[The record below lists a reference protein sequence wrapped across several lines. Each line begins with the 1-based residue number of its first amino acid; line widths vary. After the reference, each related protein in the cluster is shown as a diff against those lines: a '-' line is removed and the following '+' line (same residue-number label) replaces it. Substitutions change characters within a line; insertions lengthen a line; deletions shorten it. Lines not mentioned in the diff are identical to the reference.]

1 MNASIR
7 SCEQGKK
14 RTAKNF
20 TKEESQPADARWV
33 QQAVL
38 WRDKLGV
45 SPKYDPLKQL
55 GVEIKGIE
63 MTDRIYTILTLSAA
77 EQIMKL
83 PKSKRTQK
91 SAMKAAIA
99 NTVVDV
105 SQNPCRQNS
114 SEAGFANTLCTS
126 TQLVHLGRASVVH
139 PKELMWLQGHPK
151 TTTFPDDMKVSDI
164 RKLAGEGMA
173 LPSLA
178 MCIWAQFMLKG
189 FPDP

>member
-14 RTAKNF
+14 RTRKNF

-105 SQNPCRQNS
+105 S
-114 SEAGFANTLCTS
+114 
-126 TQLVHLGRASVVH
+126 
-139 PKELMWLQGHPK
+139 
-151 TTTFPDDMKVSDI
+151 
-164 RKLAGEGMA
+164 
-173 LPSLA
+173 
-178 MCIWAQFMLKG
+178 
-189 FPDP
+189 